1 MLRGYPNNQLWL
13 GAGDMTRI
21 EVVTYDVG
29 TGHQE
34 VDHTWDINPGDD
46 ETKLLA
52 EAHAWADFAAESD
65 KSTDH
70 VVYVRGV

>member
-1 MLRGYPNNQLWL
+1 
-13 GAGDMTRI
+13 MTRI

-34 VDHTWDINPGDD
+34 VDHTWNIKPEDD
-46 ETKLLA
+46 LAKIMA
-52 EAHAWADFAAESD
+52 EAEDWAEWAAKAD
-65 KSTDH
+65 VSTDH